1 VLDILMNLLG
11 AHSIALAFF
20 HDNNDLGEIVEV
32 RELPADRIG
41 KVSWNNC
48 VNGDRYTKRVL
59 SNL

>member
-1 VLDILMNLLG
+1 MNLLG